1 MASLTGNTLG
11 SYRILEQIGRGGMA
25 TVYKAYQP
33 SLDRYIAVKILPPQ
47 LSLEPGFSKR
57 FGREARSVAKL
68 EHPHI
73 LAVHDFGQ
81 EEDLSYIV
89 MPYVDAGTLKDLMG
103 QPLHPSQI
111 ADLIGQIA
119 EALDHAHQHGIVHRD
134 IKPSNVLLD
143 RGEWVLLTD
152 FGLARMMESS
162 EQITA
167 TGVGVGTP
175 DYMSPEQGKG
185 EKFDHRSDVY
195 SLGIVLY
202 EMLTGRVPFHAETP
216 MAVVLKH
223 IYEPL
228 PLPREINP
236 EIPEGVERVVLKA
249 LAKAPNDRH
258 QTAGDLAQAL
268 QTAIQTAEAEAK
280 LVVAVEQAPGVPIE
294 REGIGRLFRSEK
306 LRQFWW
312 LLPVVIVIIVGGV
325 LLSESMRG
333 YVLYDDFDDQEYDGT
348 VNEGIWLQE
357 GWRGCGAVQQGGS
370 LIIANEPTQ
379 DGCEVR
385 LVMREL
391 AGNQLDDMGFIEAQ
405 IRVSE
410 DHSEEIIEQVLTMD
424 TIIPEKGSFYVLCG
438 IVASYSEFGSEV
450 AAFFEA
456 DSYRGDGIH
465 HGIPIEYDRWYTFR
479 IEVETEEMRFSCFV
493 DGELFGSMVPTIA
506 EELRE
511 ASFEPRL
518 QAWRS
523 PGSYGTTYVD
533 NVRISP

>member
-1 MASLTGNTLG
+1 MMASLTGKTLG

-33 SLDRYIAVKILPPQ
+33 SLDRYIAMKILPPQ
-47 LSLEPGFSKR
+47 LSLESGFSKR
-57 FGREARSVAKL
+57 FRREAHSVAKL

-103 QPLHPSQI
+103 QPLDPLQI
-111 ADLIGQIA
+111 VDLISQIA
-119 EALDHAHQHGIVHRD
+119 EALDYAHQHGIVHRD

-202 EMLTGRVPFHAETP
+202 EMLTGGVPFHAETP

-236 EIPEGVERVVLKA
+236 EIPKGVERVVLKA
-249 LAKAPNDRH
+249 LAKAPDDRY

-268 QTAIQTAEAEAK
+268 QTAIKMAEAEAK
-280 LVVAVEQAPGVPIE
+280 PVVSVEQVPAAPIV
-294 REGIGRLFRSEK
+294 REDIGRLFRLK
-306 LRQFWW
+306 KFRQFWW
-312 LLPVVIVIIVGGV
+312 LFPVAIVIISGV
-325 LLSESMRG
+325 ILSESMRG

-348 VNEGIWLQE
+348 VNEDIWFQE
-357 GWRGCGAVQQGGS
+357 GLGSCGAVQQGGS
-370 LIIANEPTQ
+370 LIITNEPTQ

-391 AGNQLDDMGFIEAQ
+391 AGTQLDDLGSIEAQ
-405 IRVSE
+405 IRVIE
-410 DHSEEIIEQVLTMD
+410 DHSEETIEQNIAID
-424 TIIPEKGSFYVLCG
+424 TRLPQGNYWILCG
-438 IVASYSEFGSEV
+438 IVASYSEAGSEV
-450 AAFFEA
+450 AAFFEVN
-456 DSYRGDGIH
+456 SYRGDGIYQR
-465 HGIPIEYDRWYTFR
+465 IPIEYDRWYTFR
-479 IEVETEEMRFSCFV
+479 VEIEPEEMRISCFV
-493 DGELFGSMVPTIA
+493 DDELLGSTLPAIV

-511 ASFEPRL
+511 ASFEPRI